1 MKLIANCQEENCPR
15 DWDSLSGCGESHLKF
30 CTHCF
35 RKVTLVGTY
44 EDLEARKSIGEKAAI
59 DECLTHA
66 KTGIKSA

>member
-1 MKLIANCQEENCPR
+1 MKLIVNCLEENCPR

-35 RKVTLVGTY
+35 RKVTLVGTC

-59 DECLTHA
+59 DECLTQA